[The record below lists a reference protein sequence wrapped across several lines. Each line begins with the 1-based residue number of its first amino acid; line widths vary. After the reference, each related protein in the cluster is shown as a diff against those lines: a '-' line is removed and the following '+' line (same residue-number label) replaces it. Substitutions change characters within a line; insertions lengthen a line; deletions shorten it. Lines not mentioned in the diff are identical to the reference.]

1 MKRLR
6 RWLDGSHLRAADE
19 AIEASVEA
27 TVRVRCADL
36 GVEGSGFVVSP
47 EGHVVTNVH
56 GIMSRELQ
64 NGVWVVTHSGQVE
77 VVLNGRSYEAEVL
90 TSQQDDKP
98 KVFDYAILRVAARPR
113 KWLLPYHYD
122 RVRVGEMVACVG
134 YPAGIEETVVT
145 TGVVSA
151 KVRRPSHWNTLH
163 QMNTILT
170 DTTISY
176 GSSGGPMVRV
186 RDGRVMGINTL
197 PHEISDEL
205 AHRLNVWRG
214 QPRVAN
220 TAVSDLIDYVL
231 KYVNVGFNYAVS
243 LEYAR
248 QDPAWDFRR
257 RLRKW

>member
-1 MKRLR
+1 
-6 RWLDGSHLRAADE
+6 
-19 AIEASVEA
+19 
-27 TVRVRCADL
+27 
-36 GVEGSGFVVSP
+36 
-47 EGHVVTNVH
+47 
-56 GIMSRELQ
+56 
-64 NGVWVVTHSGQVE
+64 
-77 VVLNGRSYEAEVL
+77 
-90 TSQQDDKP
+90 
-98 KVFDYAILRVAARPR
+98 
-113 KWLLPYHYD
+113 
-122 RVRVGEMVACVG
+122 
-134 YPAGIEETVVT
+134 
-145 TGVVSA
+145 
-151 KVRRPSHWNTLH
+151 
-163 QMNTILT
+163 
-170 DTTISY
+170 
-176 GSSGGPMVRV
+176 MVRV